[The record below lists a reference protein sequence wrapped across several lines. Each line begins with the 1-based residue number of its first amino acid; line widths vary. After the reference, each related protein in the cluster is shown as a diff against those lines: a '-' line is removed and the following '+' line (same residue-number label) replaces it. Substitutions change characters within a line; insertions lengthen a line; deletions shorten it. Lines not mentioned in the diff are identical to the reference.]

1 MKRSIYTFCY
11 IVLMNALPGID
22 KNELAKF
29 KSDSKKFS
37 ESIDISKSKSGK
49 KTKDDL
55 GMSKKLLPSKE
66 NKDNSNFNKKD
77 KAKSK
82 ASFLDKLFGSKSEDK
97 TKLIK
102 KEDLE
107 KKSKKIKDIY
117 EDPFAGLDSNLFE
130 SVGKT
135 KFKSDEKQKNTD
147 KKKANKKTGQDK
159 ADNKKKEEGFFSSL
173 GSKIKSGMSA
183 LAKSDLG
190 KEMGGVLKDS
200 AVSVASNAV
209 STGTQKLNQ
218 EVSSLNN
225 KISGNEKK
233 DLLPNIEKK
242 ANDVEIKE
250 NADSVSDYSKNTIIE
265 EQNNDTDTFENF
277 DIKNEYKKDENNIQ
291 SVSDKLDNNVIVV
304 SNNPT
309 AVGANKGAKSKKN
322 KKRKSNNKSR
332 KKK

>member
-55 GMSKKLLPSKE
+55 VMSKKLLPSKE

-77 KAKSK
+77 KATPK
-82 ASFLDKLFGSKSEDK
+82 ASLFEKLFGSKSEDK
-97 TKLIK
+97 SKSIK
-102 KEDLE
+102 KENQE
-107 KKSKKIKDIY
+107 TKSKKIKDAY
-117 EDPFAGLDSNLFE
+117 EDPFAGLDTNLFE
-130 SVGKT
+130 VGKT
-135 KFKSDEKQKNTD
+135 KVKSDEKQKNTD
-147 KKKANKKTGQDK
+147 KKKANKKAGEDK
-159 ADNKKKEEGFFSSL
+159 AENKKKEEGFFFFL
-173 GSKIKSGMSA
+173 GSKIKTGMSA

-291 SVSDKLDNNVIVV
+291 SVSDKLNNNVVAG
-304 SNNPT
+304 SNNSMGI
-309 AVGANKGAKSKKN
+309 ASNKGFKSKKN
-322 KKRKSNNKSR
+322 KKRKANKSR